1 MKYLIEWK
9 MKPKYRQESLKAIE
23 KFKQP
28 EEVKTV
34 FAAHYCV
41 ASSRGV
47 AVVDVDDVKILHKT
61 LSPML
66 DFVNFD
72 VTPILP
78 MFED

>member
-1 MKYLIEWK
+1 
-9 MKPKYRQESLKAIE
+9 MKPKYRQESLKAIA

-28 EEVKTV
+28 KEVKTV

-41 ASSRGV
+41 ASNRGV
-47 AVVDVDDVKILHKT
+47 AVVEVDDVKVLHKALT
-61 LSPML
+61 PML
-66 DFVNFD
+66 HFVNFD

>member
-1 MKYLIEWK
+1 MKYLVEWN
-9 MKPKYRQESLKAIE
+9 MKPKYRQESLKAIA

-28 EEVKTV
+28 KEVKTV

-41 ASSRGV
+41 ASNRGV
-47 AVVDVDDVKILHKT
+47 AVVEVDDIKTLHKS

-72 VTPILP
+72 VTPVLP

>member
-1 MKYLIEWK
+1 MKYLIEWN
-9 MKPKYRQESLKAIE
+9 MKPKYRQESLKAIA

-28 EEVKTV
+28 KEVKTV

-41 ASSRGV
+41 ASNRGV
-47 AVVDVDDVKILHKT
+47 AVVEVDDIKTLHKS

-72 VTPILP
+72 VTPVLP

>member
-1 MKYLIEWK
+1 VKYLVEWN
-9 MKPKYRQESLKAIE
+9 MKPKYRQESLKAIA

-28 EEVKTV
+28 KEVKTV

-41 ASSRGV
+41 ASNRGV
-47 AVVDVDDVKILHKT
+47 AVVEVDDIKTLHKS

-72 VTPILP
+72 VTPVLP